1 MLQGKH
7 LGKHQVKICGIKV
20 QKSAN
25 EENGEKNCIGPVTI
39 YTLTI
44 IHSDPLFVKIFI
56 QVKKAKH
63 FITLGF
69 REISNCFTYKP
80 FLTFSLKNAGLG
92 TYA

>member
-1 MLQGKH
+1 MIERVNHTHTHTHTHKNQNHHSIFGKAMLQGKH

-44 IHSDPLFVKIFI
+44 IHSDPLFVKIF
-56 QVKKAKH
+56 
-63 FITLGF
+63 
-69 REISNCFTYKP
+69 S
-80 FLTFSLKNAGLG
+80 
-92 TYA
+92 